1 MIRILA
7 TPGCSAAWNM
17 AVDEA
22 LFNAGGRGPE
32 MMTLRIYS
40 WTPPAVSLG
49 YGQDVEGE
57 IDPRQCDRHGI
68 GLVRRITGGRAVL
81 HDQELTYSLVA
92 QESHPALGSSS
103 GVMIRT
109 VSEALIGT
117 LRQFGIPGELA
128 PEGRCGMGGKDDV
141 CFTATGRYEVT
152 VRGKKLAGNAQ
163 RRSRGRIL
171 QHGSILLGP
180 GHRKLPLLMPGH
192 ARARRDAITRLLN
205 ERTVS
210 VSELIPRAPS
220 FEEWTDCL
228 SRSFLEQ
235 LNLEGRMDVLDA
247 DERRM
252 AESLVRT
259 RYGSADWTYRRM
271 LCHVG

>member
-1 MIRILA
+1 MIRILT

-22 LFNAGGRGPE
+22 LFNTGGRDPGL
-32 MMTLRIYS
+32 MTLRIYS
-40 WTPPAVSLG
+40 WNPPAVSLG

-57 IDPRQCDRHGI
+57 IDPGQCDRHGI

-81 HDQELTYSLVA
+81 HDRELTYSLVA
-92 QESHPALGSSS
+92 QESHPALGSPS
-103 GVMIRT
+103 GVMLRT
-109 VSEALIGT
+109 VSEAVIGT

-128 PEGRCGMGGKDDV
+128 PEGLCGMGGKGDV
-141 CFTATGRYEVT
+141 CFTTTGRNEVT

-163 RRSRGRIL
+163 RRSGGRVL

-192 ARARRDAITRLLN
+192 ARARGDAIARLLN
-205 ERTVS
+205 ERTIS
-210 VSELIPRAPS
+210 VSELIPRVPS
-220 FEEWTDCL
+220 FEEWADCL
-228 SRSFLEQ
+228 SRSFLEH

-247 DERRM
+247 EERRM

-259 RYGSADWTYRRM
+259 RYGHADWTYRRT
-271 LCHVG
+271 LRHVG